1 MTFGHCGRS
10 ARLLESPHPTQAPP
24 GRCGFDTT
32 MSANDLFDPEA
43 LLAALDEAAP
53 CGPDLEHDPVFQAL
67 EQAGA
72 GKPERQYGDKIFP
85 AEPPDWAAVREH
97 ALDLAGRT
105 RDVRVAVWLVRCGA
119 RGQGLAGALP
129 GLQLVSGLLERH
141 WAHVHPQLDAEDD
154 NDPTMRLNAL
164 LPLYTA
170 DATLADLRASAVAPV
185 RGGMTLRELE
195 LGLGRAEPV
204 EGEPLPTE
212 AGVLEGLRQLVER
225 HPEVAETLTAAAAA
239 ARAIAETVQA
249 QVGSRA
255 PDASP
260 LVRLLSAGA
269 DAVARLQA
277 GSEGSGDTGES
288 ATSADGTGDELPP
301 GRGAASSGGGA
312 LRTRADAA
320 RELERIAAWIE
331 QNEPSNPAP
340 LLIRRALRLMNM
352 SFIEIIR
359 DMASNGL
366 DQVETIAGPREES

>member
-1 MTFGHCGRS
+1 
-10 ARLLESPHPTQAPP
+10 
-24 GRCGFDTT
+24 
-32 MSANDLFDPEA
+32 MSANDLFDPET
-43 LLAALDEAAP
+43 LLAALGDDRP
-53 CGPDLEHDPVFQAL
+53 CGPDLAHDPAFQAL

-72 GKPERQYGDKIFP
+72 GKPERQYGDKVFP

-129 GLQLVSGLLERH
+129 GLQLVGGLLERH

-195 LGLGRAEPV
+195 LGLGRAEPLD
-204 EGEPLPTE
+204 GESVPTE
-212 AGVLEGLRQLVER
+212 AGVLEGLRRLVED
-225 HPEVAETLTAAAAA
+225 HPEVAET
-239 ARAIAETVQA
+239 VQS

-260 LVRLLSAGA
+260 LVRLLSVGA

-277 GSEGSGDTGES
+277 G
-288 ATSADGTGDELPP
+288 
-301 GRGAASSGGGA
+301 GAASSEAGDSAPATGGGGDASSRSHGATASGGAA

-340 LLIRRALRLMNM
+340 LLIRRANRLMNM

-366 DQVETIAGPREES
+366 DQVETIAGPREEN